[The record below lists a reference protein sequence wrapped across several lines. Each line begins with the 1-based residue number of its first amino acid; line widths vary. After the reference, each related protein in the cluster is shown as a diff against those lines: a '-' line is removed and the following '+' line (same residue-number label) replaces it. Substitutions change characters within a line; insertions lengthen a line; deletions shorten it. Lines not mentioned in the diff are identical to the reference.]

1 MHKLRQAYR
10 KTFQLFMGK
19 FKISWIANIERGV
32 EISLREKNNNRAG
45 KKSVKKKKPGGL
57 NVYKV
62 WGSQL

>member
-1 MHKLRQAYR
+1 MHKLIQTYR

-32 EISLREKNNNRAG
+32 EISLREKNNNSSS
-45 KKSVKKKKPGGL
+45 KKSVEKKKPGGL
-57 NVYKV
+57 NVYKI